1 MEPRQRVILKG
12 NISKFNDLP
21 DDLTK
26 YIYIAFINES
36 IKKYIWDEVQQL
48 ISNLHNKR
56 INVNP

>member
-26 YIYIAFINES
+26 NIYIAFINES
-36 IKKYIWDEVQQL
+36 IKK
-48 ISNLHNKR
+48 
-56 INVNP
+56 